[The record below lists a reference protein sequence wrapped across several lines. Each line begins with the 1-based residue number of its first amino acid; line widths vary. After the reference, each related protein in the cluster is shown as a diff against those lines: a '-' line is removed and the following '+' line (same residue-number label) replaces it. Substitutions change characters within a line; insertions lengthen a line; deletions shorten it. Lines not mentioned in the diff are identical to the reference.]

1 LIEETA
7 VFHLL
12 VQDSVLLRGTSQQS
26 RISCPLAG
34 SPAPGKRWQFSVGK
48 IHSTRM
54 SLPREREVLIGSE
67 YELVCGRESSEEVV
81 LMVEESYVELRTE
94 GAEDH

>member
-1 LIEETA
+1 
-7 VFHLL
+7 
-12 VQDSVLLRGTSQQS
+12 
-26 RISCPLAG
+26 
-34 SPAPGKRWQFSVGK
+34 
-48 IHSTRM
+48 M